1 MRAGLLD
8 QSTVTICPAFFFK
21 LVAAA
26 PFGPQRI
33 STAGGGSRRV
43 VVVGTGSGA
52 SAGLQGSGGIA
63 AVVAP
68 QVSAAEIVF
77 VGVERIGVSGWWAA
91 GSSRALVG
99 LLLVLAIDLPSSS
112 RDQGSWGGAAGAA
125 GV

>member
-63 AVVAP
+63 AVVAAP
-68 QVSAAEIVF
+68 QVSTAENVF
-77 VGVERIGVSGWWAA
+77 VGVERIGVSGWLGLDPA
-91 GSSRALVG
+91 GPWLG
-99 LLLVLAIDLPSSS
+99 CCWCWP
-112 RDQGSWGGAAGAA
+112 
-125 GV
+125 